1 MNRKNKFS
9 ANRNMGIMLLLWAAL
24 ICCLALI
31 IYMVRENGSVQVA
44 LTCVFC
50 AVVIVVAFF
59 LLRAFYVFKEDHI
72 LSVFGPYRD
81 RFYFSD
87 ITKIK
92 LAPPQ
97 RGMLQGVRLV
107 FYYGDVVKGY
117 ICPRDLK
124 AFIDTVKKY
133 IPHAEIEI

>member
-1 MNRKNKFS
+1 M
-9 ANRNMGIMLLLWAAL
+9 
-24 ICCLALI
+24 
-31 IYMVRENGSVQVA
+31 
-44 LTCVFC
+44 
-50 AVVIVVAFF
+50 VAFF

-133 IPHAEIEI
+133 IPHAGIEI